1 MVSNS
6 SVKSENCQS
15 LKIFADKQSIH
26 ILVGLL
32 IVPSIVKHRLHVWTK
47 VIIGIGRQRD
57 MFTVGYDLVFSS
69 NETWGSAVAVDEVE
83 LAECAAPGPE
93 DSCLGGE
100 YHCEQSR
107 ACVDTGLL
115 CDFSD
120 DCGDD
125 SDEDLAYQNCQVIGG
140 ERSRDLS
147 AHL

>member
-1 MVSNS
+1 MVRNG
-6 SVKSENCQS
+6 SENCQS
-15 LKIFADKQSIH
+15 LKIFADKQFIH

-32 IVPSIVKHRLHVWTK
+32 ILVHSIVKHRSHVWTK

-140 ERSRDLS
+140 ERVT
-147 AHL
+147 

>member
-1 MVSNS
+1 
-6 SVKSENCQS
+6 
-15 LKIFADKQSIH
+15 
-26 ILVGLL
+26 
-32 IVPSIVKHRLHVWTK
+32 
-47 VIIGIGRQRD
+47 

-69 NETWGSAVAVDEVE
+69 NETWSSAVAVDEVE

-107 ACVDTGLL
+107 ACVDAGLL

-140 ERSRDLS
+140 ERVT
-147 AHL
+147 

>member
-1 MVSNS
+1 MQTN
-6 SVKSENCQS
+6 NRF
-15 LKIFADKQSIH
+15 IRSIV
-26 ILVGLL
+26 L
-32 IVPSIVKHRLHVWTK
+32 SIVKHRLHVWTK

-107 ACVDTGLL
+107 ACVDAGLL

-140 ERSRDLS
+140 ERVT
-147 AHL
+147 